1 MDLCNV
7 WNHSTV
13 QHHLKTAANHLGPLL
28 YNEIS
33 IYIWFVCIF
42 HILLLFLIVCNL
54 YINIVLLK
62 TTDRLASCPP
72 NSSSSSSEK

>member
-1 MDLCNV
+1 MNLENV

-13 QHHLKTAANHLGPLL
+13 QQHLKTAANHLGPLL

-42 HILLLFLIVCNL
+42 HLLLLFLVVCNL
-54 YINIVLLK
+54 YINIVLLRA
-62 TTDRLASCPP
+62 TDRVVFYTPK
-72 NSSSSSSEK
+72 SEES